1 MAQVCSKSSLV
12 LWSRLGLG
20 APTRVGKRVAMASKL
35 WHPVFVKETVT
46 VCGGH
51 MKKPYP
57 LDCETVE
64 IDGKRVRMFPIGKQ
78 EIWLVGM
85 VTGKRDAAVR
95 RVLKRCNIFIML
107 KDRLRANIEST
118 ASSKEELAGDSK
130 MAAMRFDDDEE
141 NHQ

>member
-85 VTGKRDAAVR
+85 VTGKRDCR

-107 KDRLRANIEST
+107 KDRLRPSIEST
-118 ASSKEELAGDSK
+118 ASLKEKLVGHKKDGRNAL
-130 MAAMRFDDDEE
+130 R
-141 NHQ
+141 